1 MPDLYQQMV
10 SKVYQ
15 AKLSNLI
22 SELLEEYVIVSMD
35 SSKLGALYDSSTAY
49 LPDPLFLMRDWE
61 VNDKLWCIL
70 ALAKLYPLV
79 TIQLII

>member
-1 MPDLYQQMV
+1 MPDLYQQLI

-49 LPDPLFLMRDWE
+49 LPDPFFSCETEKWMIS
-61 VNDKLWCIL
+61 CG
-70 ALAKLYPLV
+70 AY
-79 TIQLII
+79 